1 MAEVEMARAAMAEV
15 EMARATRRRRASV
28 RPASWAAAAAAPMM
42 AMLALMFAVLLVPTA
57 AVAAPAP
64 KTPAPAP
71 LAREPQVNPNRTITF
86 RLFAP
91 TAKSVAVSGEWVRRG
106 RRQNKPT
113 PMKRNSFGL
122 WTVTVGPV
130 FPEIYQYNF
139 IVDGVSVVDP
149 RNPWVKRSSI
159 WGNASLVEVPGKR
172 VMDYDQRNVP
182 HGAVAQRY
190 FFSHVLGEEQPV
202 DVYTPPHYDPSGKT
216 RYPVLYLLHGYGDL
230 QTAWVNDGRANFIAD
245 NAIAQGAKPMIIVMP
260 LGQTLPDPLR
270 PFGVPPSSWFQKN
283 LARESA
289 EMTGDIIPW
298 VQAHYPVL
306 TGVNDRAIAGLSMG
320 GGQALHLGL
329 TRRDLFGYVAG
340 FSAYLPGSG
349 AMAAAREPEKTS
361 RNLQLLWLSVGR
373 QDGLARSNEKLA
385 HRLVGYG
392 VPNVHWEL
400 SWGHHQWAVWR
411 MYLGQLLP
419 RLFQY
424 ASAGAAR
431 QTAAR

>member
-1 MAEVEMARAAMAEV
+1 MAEAKMAQTENAMA
-15 EMARATRRRRASV
+15 TRRRASV
-28 RPASWAAAAAAPMM
+28 RMEFRIAAAPVMVVLAVLLALTLAPASAAAAATP
-42 AMLALMFAVLLVPTA
+42 
-57 AVAAPAP
+57 P

-71 LAREPQVNPNRTITF
+71 LAREPQVHPNRTITF

-91 TAKSVAVSGEWVRRG
+91 NAKTVAVTGEWIRRG
-106 RRQNKPT
+106 RRRGNKPT

-139 IVDGVSVVDP
+139 IVDGVSIVDP

-159 WGNASLVEVPGKR
+159 WGNTSLVEVRGKR
-172 VMDYDQRNVP
+172 VMDYDQGNVP
-182 HGAVAQRY
+182 HGAVTQRY
-190 FFSHVLGEEQPV
+190 FFSHVLGEEQPI
-202 DVYTPPHYDPSGKT
+202 DIYTPPHYDPSGKT
-216 RYPVLYLLHGYGDL
+216 RYPVLYLFHGYGDL

-260 LGQTLPDPLR
+260 LGQALPDPMR
-270 PFGVPPSSWFQKN
+270 PFGVPPSSWFKKN

-340 FSAYLPGSG
+340 FSSYLPGSG
-349 AMAAAREPEKTS
+349 ATAAAREPEKTS

-385 HRLVGYG
+385 HSLVGYG

-419 RLFQY
+419 RLFQNATTP
-424 ASAGAAR
+424 ASVAAAR
-431 QTAAR
+431 